1 MAYDNPAGMI
11 AAAVILEI
19 VTIVCIALRFYT
31 RWWKKSQVFT
41 SDWLILAAF
50 ICGTGL
56 TVMQI
61 YGTIEDPRAVTGRL
75 NKAKHVCSD

>member
-61 YGTIEDPRAVTGRL
+61 YGKSFDIRML
-75 NKAKHVCSD
+75 SDR